1 MRRLVETSQ
10 HLTDETVQPPIHLT
24 PQTTEHAMKL
34 LATLRSLLAP
44 AGAPLV
50 VLGPGGDFTE
60 HVFER
65 AGRLTVERPACH
77 TMQEIETDADP
88 FSAQDE
94 HITARSRRHR
104 LSRFLSESAEEIAV
118 LDVSP
123 RTAPVITLNENESN
137 ESHTQ
142 AAAHLRIHPSA
153 PRTQGLLT
161 NDAGDRRLTRRHQGD
176 GVRTRRSAHQEGRAG
191 ARSEQESLFVDR

>member
-77 TMQEIETDADP
+77 TMQEIETE
-88 FSAQDE
+88 QE
-94 HITARSRRHR
+94 
-104 LSRFLSESAEEIAV
+104 
-118 LDVSP
+118 
-123 RTAPVITLNENESN
+123 
-137 ESHTQ
+137 
-142 AAAHLRIHPSA
+142 
-153 PRTQGLLT
+153 
-161 NDAGDRRLTRRHQGD
+161 RLTMTVVHGNC
-176 GVRTRRSAHQEGRAG
+176 VSFLTTSW
-191 ARSEQESLFVDR
+191 